1 MQAAFLTYT
10 IIYFLAILI
19 LLPKE
24 YLKRPKEL
32 RKRWLRE
39 KFGFFD
45 KTPTTSHHSRIWIH
59 AVSVGEVIAVSK
71 LVKALCKEFDV
82 ILSTVTD
89 TGQRVAEQRFK
100 DLPVKIIYLPFDIP
114 FAINKTLATFNPTA
128 FILTET
134 ELWPNLI
141 KISSRKIPV
150 FIVNGRL
157 SEKSFKGYRKIKF
170 FMKKILSMFTAICV
184 QEEIYK
190 ERFKD
195 LGAEENKIFVTGNIK
210 FDIEL
215 QEIGFEWESSIPR
228 PVILAGST
236 HHPEEEL
243 IVKSFLELPCNATLL
258 IAPRHPERFDEVYS
272 WIKAN
277 SSCMVTRLSLME
289 KVENQA
295 LTKLIIIV
303 DKMGIL
309 GSLYRICDIAVVGGS
324 FIPHGGQNPLE
335 PAYWRKPIVCGPYMH
350 NFPFIDEFVK
360 AKACFMIEKDKLTD
374 TLKILIE
381 NKELREK
388 TGKKAYKVFLSKS
401 GATKRTIE
409 ILEKLIR

>member
-1 MQAAFLTYT
+1 MQAAFLIYT
-10 IIYFLAILI
+10 IIYLISILI

-32 RKRWLRE
+32 RKRWLKE
-39 KFGFFD
+39 KFGFLD
-45 KTPTTSHHSRIWIH
+45 VSKTNRKRIWIH

-71 LVKALCKEFDV
+71 LVNELCKEFDV

-114 FAINKTLATFNPTA
+114 FAIKRALKIFEPSA
-128 FILTET
+128 FVLTET

-141 KISSRKIPV
+141 KISSKKIPV
-150 FIVNGRL
+150 FLVNGRL
-157 SEKSFKGYRKIKF
+157 SEKSFKGYRKVKF
-170 FMKKILSMFTAICV
+170 FMKKILSMFTALCV

-190 ERFKD
+190 ERFKN
-195 LGAEENKIFVTGNIK
+195 LGAEESKIFVTGNTK

-215 QEIGFEWESSIPR
+215 REIQFEWENSIPK

-236 HHPEEEL
+236 HHPEEEI
-243 IVKSFLELPCNATLL
+243 IVKSFLEIPYNATLL

-272 WIKAN
+272 WIKEN
-277 SSCMVTRLSLME
+277 SSCMVIRLSSME
-289 KVENQA
+289 KIENQA
-295 LTKLIIIV
+295 LTKLIILI

-309 GSLYRICDIAVVGGS
+309 GSLYRICDIAIVGGS

-360 AKACFMIEKDKLTD
+360 AGACFMIEKGKLVD
-374 TLKILIE
+374 TLKNLIE
-381 NKELREK
+381 NKELKER
-388 TGKKAYKVFLSKS
+388 TGERAYKIFLSES
-401 GATKRTIE
+401 GATKRTVE